1 MASSASARSPNANEA
16 ETAVKRTAF
25 GPKNAIAVVADPAP
39 SPVSACFKK
48 QANKRNNSLSC
59 SKLPVGVSDLRKLV
73 SAAGLG
79 CRSPA
84 SIGVVTDVAE

>member
-16 ETAVKRTAF
+16 ETDVKRTAV
-25 GPKNAIAVVADPAP
+25 GPENAIAVIADPTP
-39 SPVSACFKK
+39 SPVSASFKK
-48 QANKRNNSLSC
+48 QANKRNNSLSR

>member
-1 MASSASARSPNANEA
+1 MASSTSARSPNANE
-16 ETAVKRTAF
+16 ETAAVKRTAV
-25 GPKNAIAVVADPAP
+25 GLKNAIVVAADPAP
-39 SPVSACFKK
+39 SPGSASLKK
-48 QANKRNNSLSC
+48 QAKRNNILSR

>member
-1 MASSASARSPNANEA
+1 MASSPSDRSPNANE
-16 ETAVKRTAF
+16 ETAVKRTAL
-25 GPKNAIAVVADPAP
+25 GPKNAIVVVADPAP
-39 SPVSACFKK
+39 SPGSASLKK
-48 QANKRNNSLSC
+48 QANKRNNILSR

>member
-16 ETAVKRTAF
+16 ETAIKRTAF
-25 GPKNAIAVVADPAP
+25 GPKNAIAVVTDPAP
-39 SPVSACFKK
+39 SPVSASLKK
-48 QANKRNNSLSC
+48 QANKHNNILSR

>member
-16 ETAVKRTAF
+16 ETAVKRTAV
-25 GPKNAIAVVADPAP
+25 GPK
-39 SPVSACFKK
+39 
-48 QANKRNNSLSC
+48 NKRNNSLSR